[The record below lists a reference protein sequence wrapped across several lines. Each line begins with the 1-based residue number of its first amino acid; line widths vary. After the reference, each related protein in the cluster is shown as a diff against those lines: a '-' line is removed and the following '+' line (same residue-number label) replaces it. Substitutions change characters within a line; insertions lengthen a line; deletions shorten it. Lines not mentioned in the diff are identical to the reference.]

1 MRVTGWT
8 PAVLRAQP
16 ASVIRAHFARIF
28 AGLAW
33 SPELAA
39 AANRPTPGPVGVRQ
53 SRRLRG
59 GPHRAR
65 QGTGGAAMLTAALL
79 AGGRIDG

>member
-33 SPELAA
+33 SPELASAAQGPAPVRSSYSSIADWA
-39 AANRPTPGPVGVRQ
+39 AAR
-53 SRRLRG
+53 S
-59 GPHRAR
+59 AR
-65 QGTGGAAMLTAALL
+65 SAALS
-79 AGGRIDG
+79 AYEAMVAAFWPEDDTDG

>member
-16 ASVIRAHFARIF
+16 ASVVRAHFARIF

-33 SPELAA
+33 DPELAA
-39 AANRPTPGPVGVRQ
+39 AASGPTPGREAFAHLGDWASARAY
-53 SRRLRG
+53 RG
-59 GPHRAR
+59 KA
-65 QGTGGAAMLTAALL
+65 QEALASVTAALWPEDDDR
-79 AGGRIDG
+79 G

>member
-28 AGLAW
+28 VGLAW
-33 SPELAA
+33 SPDLAVAAQRPSPSRSAYASIGEWAA
-39 AANRPTPGPVGVRQ
+39 ARSGQAQAVEAYESMV
-53 SRRLRG
+53 
-59 GPHRAR
+59 
-65 QGTGGAAMLTAALL
+65 AAFWPEDD
-79 AGGRIDG
+79 DG

>member
-16 ASVIRAHFARIF
+16 ASVVRAHFARIF

-39 AANRPTPGPVGVRQ
+39 SANGPAPARSAYSNVSDWAAARVGRTKVMEAYGAMVAG
-53 SRRLRG
+53 LWPEDDRG
-59 GPHRAR
+59 
-65 QGTGGAAMLTAALL
+65 
-79 AGGRIDG
+79 